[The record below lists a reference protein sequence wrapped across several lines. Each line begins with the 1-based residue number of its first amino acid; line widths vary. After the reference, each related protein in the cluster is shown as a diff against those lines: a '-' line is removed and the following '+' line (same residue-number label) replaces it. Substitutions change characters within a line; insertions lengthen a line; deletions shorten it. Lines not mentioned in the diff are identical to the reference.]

1 MYICNESPQSQ
12 VKIHLICWHWQ
23 GVPINQRKQNIAFI
37 SIGDVQGNKDL
48 ISWAAIKII
57 CSIRKGRFWMSAKA
71 TRTAVVFSFSTAFG
85 LESNQGTK
93 PSCSSFCWGTGWK
106 TDPKPHPEDKE
117 PLTSPAVTTKCHRRE
132 KSGSQTFPVCPNWKG
147 KGAVDK
153 SECRSHTHK
162 EQQAAPNTHQETG
175 SNLSTVSSPN
185 LEIC

>member
-48 ISWAAIKII
+48 ISWVAIKII

-71 TRTAVVFSFSTAFG
+71 TRAAVVFSFSTAFG

-93 PSCSSFCWGTGWK
+93 PSCSSFCWGTGWT
-106 TDPKPHPEDKE
+106 TDPKPHPEDTE
-117 PLTSPAVTTKCHRRE
+117 PLTSPAVTTKCLQKGE
-132 KSGSQTFPVCPNWKG
+132 SGSQTFPLQTGREKEKWTSQGV
-147 KGAVDK
+147 VVTHTK
-153 SECRSHTHK
+153 SSKQPQTPIRKQVLIFPLSHP
-162 EQQAAPNTHQETG
+162 Q
-175 SNLSTVSSPN
+175 
-185 LEIC
+185 I